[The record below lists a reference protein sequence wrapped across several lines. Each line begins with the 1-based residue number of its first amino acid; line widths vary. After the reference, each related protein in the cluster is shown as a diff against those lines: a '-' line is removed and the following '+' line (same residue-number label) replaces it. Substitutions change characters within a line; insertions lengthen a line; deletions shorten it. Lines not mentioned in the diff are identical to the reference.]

1 MNKVWN
7 KGLSFLFTIFFF
19 LSGVY
24 EAPDLLDPDL
34 LALCT
39 NIDYNY
45 IDYNDYN
52 DYNIIIIIKFEAT
65 WSFCKIFDAKVT
77 KNEAKMSSLRPLGHH
92 GRMPAL
98 LVSLPIV

>member
-52 DYNIIIIIKFEAT
+52 DYNIIIIIKLKLHGLSARFLMQ
-65 WSFCKIFDAKVT
+65 KLQ
-77 KNEAKMSSLRPLGHH
+77 KMRQK
-92 GRMPAL
+92 
-98 LVSLPIV
+98 